1 MAEPNPNPQAQ
12 AVSRVSPLS
21 NEMDQ
26 QEEREV
32 PVDNHAPKLDEREVV
47 VQEQAPKLRY
57 LGFVHVAAVQAV
69 VCLAGLYGLAKDH
82 AGPLRPCVNVTE
94 YAVKGVVGPVYRKF
108 HGVPVD
114 ILAFVD
120 RKVPSNLM

>member
-1 MAEPNPNPQAQ
+1 
-12 AVSRVSPLS
+12 
-21 NEMDQ
+21 MDQ
-26 QEEREV
+26 QEG
-32 PVDNHAPKLDEREVV
+32 DVV
-47 VQEQAPKLRY
+47 QKQEQEQAPKLRY

-120 RKVPSNLM
+120 RKVPSRDSPCSLVHAARVVVGR